1 MAKTSTEKVTPGEG
15 GGVPKGH
22 TVPMEK
28 NMFYTAFEPKTRNRF
43 LVHMYNPKTKEH
55 LIEPFLI
62 KYIDRPGFTM
72 WYGKKHWHTIKLRI
86 YESIVP
92 QYVLFRCLG
101 AGVFNLQVDELGP
114 VGDVVET
121 WCVPEARFKEVKAT
135 PLDWSNSGD
144 VSEVLCELDWIR
156 IVVRRP
162 DGSEF
167 YIENKEKKE

>member
-1 MAKTSTEKVTPGEG
+1 MSDKSTKKVTPAEG
-15 GGVPKGH
+15 GGVPKGQEH
-22 TVPMEK
+22 NVRLEK
-28 NMFYTAFEPKTRNRF
+28 EMFYTAFEPKVRNRF
-43 LVHMYNPKTKEH
+43 LVHIYHPKTKEH

-62 KYIDRPGFTM
+62 KYIDRPSFTRLN
-72 WYGKKHWHTIKLRI
+72 GKKCWRPIKLRM

-121 WCVPEARFKEVKAT
+121 WCAPEAKFKEVNST
-135 PLDWSNSGD
+135 PLDWASSGD
-144 VSEVLCELDWIR
+144 VSEVQCELDWLR

-167 YIENKEKKE
+167 YIENKE

>member
-1 MAKTSTEKVTPGEG
+1 MAKTSTEKVTPAEG
-15 GGVPKGH
+15 GGVPKGK
-22 TVPMEK
+22 TVPLEK
-28 NMFYTAFEPKTRNRF
+28 NMFYTVFEPKTQNRF
-43 LVHMYNPKTKEH
+43 LVHLYDPKTKEH
-55 LIEPFLI
+55 LVEPFLI
-62 KYIDRPGFTM
+62 KYIDRPSFTR
-72 WYGKKHWHTIKLRI
+72 YNGKRNWHTIRLRI

-121 WCVPEARFKEVKAT
+121 WCAPEARFKEVKST

-144 VSEVLCELDWIR
+144 IAEVQCELDWTR

-167 YIENKEKKE
+167 YIEKKD